1 MTLDKKRALGR
12 GLDALMPP
20 SRAPATPPQS
30 GSASSDNGL
39 LVCPV
44 ERISP
49 QKGQPRQHFDE
60 EELSELTQSIR
71 EHGVLQPILV
81 RRLPSPTGEPHRD
94 RFEIIAGERRWRAAQ
109 RAGLLEVPVVVKD
122 TSPAVAFELALLEN
136 IQRADLNPIEV
147 AESYE
152 RLLEEHKYSHD
163 RLATRIG
170 KERSTI
176 TNVLRLLKLPQR
188 VRTLVISRE
197 LSEGHARALLG
208 APSPEVLADL
218 AEKVIRGKLSV
229 RKAEELVRKSKATG
243 KPDPKEAKAQAAKS
257 AAVRD
262 LETRLARKFG
272 TRVEVRDDD
281 GTGEVAIH
289 YGSLDELDRV
299 LALLGV

>member
-1 MTLDKKRALGR
+1 MMVEKKRALGR
-12 GLDALMPP
+12 GLDALLPAA
-20 SRAPATPPQS
+20 RAESPKATPQ
-30 GSASSDNGL
+30 GAGFL
-39 LVCPV
+39 HCPV
-44 ERISP
+44 EKLTP

-60 EELSELTQSIR
+60 EELAELTHSIR

-81 RRLPSPTGEPHRD
+81 RRLPSPSGEPHRD

-109 RAGLLEVPVVVKD
+109 KAGLHEVPVVVKD

-147 AESYE
+147 AESYD
-152 RLLEEHKYSHD
+152 RLIQEHQYSHD
-163 RLATRIG
+163 TLATRIG

-176 TNVLRLLKLPQR
+176 TNVLRLLKLPPR

-208 APSPEVLADL
+208 APNADVLTDV

-229 RKAEELVRKSKATG
+229 RKAEELIRKSKNSRDKT
-243 KPDPKEAKAQAAKS
+243 EAKDEKARAGKS

-262 LETRLARKFG
+262 LETRLARRFG
-272 TRVEVRDDD
+272 TRVEVRDAD

-299 LALLGV
+299 LGFLGV